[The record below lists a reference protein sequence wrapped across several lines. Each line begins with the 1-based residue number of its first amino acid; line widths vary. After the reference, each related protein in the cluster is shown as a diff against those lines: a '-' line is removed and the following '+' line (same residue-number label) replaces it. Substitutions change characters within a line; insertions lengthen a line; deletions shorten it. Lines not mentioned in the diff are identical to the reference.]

1 MTASKFLGSF
11 LQSALFGGTYDDLAF
26 EIRVL
31 KAELQALHERLDKEL
46 VDVSD
51 RIDKLEGKPG
61 RGRGRSRLSIL
72 SSGDIADMGGD
83 GKLDAA
89 PSGGSSG
96 DSEPAETASSSVAL
110 AQSAPAASP
119 FVGSLTIAEAHAL
132 HPGAQAV
139 FSSHHLSGCLS
150 CGLSSIETIESGA
163 VDHGL
168 DVEGLLHD
176 LNQLVLV

>member
-1 MTASKFLGSF
+1 MTASKFFGSF

-31 KAELQALHERLDKEL
+31 KAELQTLHDRLDKEL
-46 VDVSD
+46 ADVSD

-72 SSGDIADMGGD
+72 NSGDIADMGGG

-89 PSGGSSG
+89 PSGEPSG
-96 DSEPAETASSSVAL
+96 ASEPVESTSSSVAP
-110 AQSAPAASP
+110 AQSAPAAGP

-132 HPGAQAV
+132 HPGVEAV
-139 FSSHHLSGCLS
+139 FSSHHLSSCMS
-150 CGLSSIETIESGA
+150 CGLSSLETIEAGA

-168 DVEGLLHD
+168 DVEGLLRD
-176 LNQLVLV
+176 LNQLVLA